1 MTHKSTLQS
10 NHGGVVLIGVVEVL
24 QLHIWA
30 KIKGLNRRESGKGT
44 WCNCYGLQRDGLLRL
59 EWLQA
64 VGSIAFG
71 SMKPGKT

>member
-30 KIKGLNRRESGKGT
+30 KIKGLNRREMEREHG
-44 WCNCYGLQRDGLLRL
+44 
-59 EWLQA
+59 A
-64 VGSIAFG
+64 IAMAYRGMVF
-71 SMKPGKT
+71 